1 MTSPP
6 FLIILCHMVEN
17 LYDVHRDH
25 RLSPASRMVT
35 LVTPHIIY
43 YKMTSTAICR
53 KIKLTW
59 NARSPTV
66 GLITTLPHSYFHQS
80 FHENRML
87 PNQLRILSFSSEGEK
102 MVEWNKK
109 NKKNERGKTERGMYA
124 TVVDVGLILGER
136 GDQGLRQQR
145 PLTVTAGS

>member
-25 RLSPASRMVT
+25 RLSPASKDGHTCYTTHYILQDDINSNMP
-35 LVTPHIIY
+35 L
-43 YKMTSTAICR
+43 
-53 KIKLTW
+53 IKLTW

-80 FHENRML
+80 FHKNQML
-87 PNQLRILSFSSEGEK
+87 PNQLRILSFSSEGQK

-109 NKKNERGKTERGMYA
+109 NKKINAERRK
-124 TVVDVGLILGER
+124 GECM
-136 GDQGLRQQR
+136 R
-145 PLTVTAGS
+145 PSWM